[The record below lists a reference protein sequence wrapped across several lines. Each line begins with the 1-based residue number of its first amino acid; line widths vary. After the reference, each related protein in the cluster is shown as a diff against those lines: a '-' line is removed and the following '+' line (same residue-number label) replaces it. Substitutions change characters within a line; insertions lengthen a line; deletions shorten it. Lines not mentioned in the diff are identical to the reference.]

1 MLKGHIV
8 VVAGLELVC
17 NIKFCR
23 EDRSVDNVGELN
35 LTEER
40 SVGRINGVL
49 VSSSIECRIFF
60 VSGNSDVISPAGR
73 RRSTSSRGAEKDVKS
88 TSRGE
93 EFHLSVRSFHCLL
106 ANSTRLALA

>member
-8 VVAGLELVC
+8 VVAGLEIVC

-23 EDRSVDNVGELN
+23 EVRIVDNVGELN

-40 SVGRINGVL
+40 SVGRIKGVR

-73 RRSTSSRGAEKDVKS
+73 RRSTSFRGAEKDVKL

-93 EFHLSVRSFHCLL
+93 VFQETKKIRKCD
-106 ANSTRLALA
+106 TRLNC

>member
-1 MLKGHIV
+1 VLKGHIV
-8 VVAGLELVC
+8 VVAGLEIVC

-23 EDRSVDNVGELN
+23 EDRIVDNVGELN

-49 VSSSIECRIFF
+49 VSCSRCLNFF
-60 VSGNSDVISPAGR
+60 VSGSSDVISQAGR
-73 RRSTSSRGAEKDVKS
+73 RRSTSSRGAVKDVKS

-93 EFHLSVRSFHCLL
+93 VFQEGSIFP
-106 ANSTRLALA
+106 